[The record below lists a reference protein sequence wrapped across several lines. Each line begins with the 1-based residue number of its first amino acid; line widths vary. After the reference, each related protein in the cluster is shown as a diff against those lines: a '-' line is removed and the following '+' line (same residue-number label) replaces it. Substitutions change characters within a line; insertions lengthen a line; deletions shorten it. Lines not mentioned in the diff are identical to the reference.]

1 MADSTR
7 VAGRKTIKIINY
19 MFYESIT
26 RPATINWLLN
36 VAANLI
42 YAGADSGVVYGREK
56 RWIRR

>member
-1 MADSTR
+1 
-7 VAGRKTIKIINY
+7 

-42 YAGADSGVVYGREK
+42 YTGADCGVWKGEAMASP
-56 RWIRR
+56 IN